1 MTEKNIISVS
11 DKEIDNFLE
20 VFLQIESALEESR
33 VLTPMARR
41 KLSRSM
47 KIRKVRLKRR
57 KDIVEKRPPSLE
69 RVKKLAARGALKFLK
84 KRFASTRGENYKEL
98 SISGKTAVDKIM
110 QKKLA
115 NNKKLSVAIAKRM
128 MPKIREK
135 LLQQRKNKIQNESLN
150 ESFVAGIPD
159 TIYAKD
165 LKDMQI
171 KGAFSY
177 HPSVLEKK
185 EEEDEIEPES
195 EHYELGTDKLRKKY
209 QKDTPGQ

>member
-1 MTEKNIISVS
+1 MTEKNIISIS

-47 KIRKVRLKRR
+47 KVRKVRLNRR
-57 KDIVEKRPPSLE
+57 KKIVEKRPPSLE
-69 RVKKLAARGALKFLK
+69 RVKRLAARGALKFLK
-84 KRFASTRGENYKEL
+84 KKFASSRGEKYNEL
-98 SISGKTAVDKIM
+98 SISGKSAVDKIM

-115 NNKKLSVAIAKRM
+115 NNKKLSVTIAKRM
-128 MPKIREK
+128 IPKIREK
-135 LLQQRKNKIQNESLN
+135 LLQRRKSKMQNESLN

-159 TIYAKD
+159 TVYAKD
-165 LKDMQI
+165 LEALQI
-171 KGAFSY
+171 QGGFAY

-185 EEEDEIEPES
+185 EEDKIESES
-195 EHYELGTDKLRKKY
+195 EHYEQGTDKLRKKY